1 MSHLTLTHIFVYPVK
16 SLGGISLRSVK
27 TEERGL
33 QHDRRWMLVDKN
45 GMFLTQRE
53 HPQMALLQVDIKND
67 MLEVTHKTKTIP
79 NLQLPIY
86 DFQLPTSNPQPT
98 ATSIAVNIWNDI
110 VIARIVSRDADQWF
124 SEVLNMDCHLVFM
137 DNESER
143 LTDSQ
148 YTPQQKQ
155 VSFADAYP
163 FLIIGQESLN
173 ELNRRLKE
181 PLPMNRFRPNFVFSG
196 GEPFI
201 EDTWKDL
208 MIGNLKFRAVKPC
221 ARCVVTTVNQDTAVK
236 ASEPLETL
244 AKFRKDGNKVNFGIN
259 AVGFGAGMLEVGD
272 QVVPLDG

>member
-1 MSHLTLTHIFVYPVK
+1 MNQLTLTHIFVYPVK
-16 SLGGISLRSVK
+16 SLGGISLQSAKV
-27 TEERGL
+27 EERGL
-33 QHDRRWMLVDKN
+33 QHDRRWMLIDKN

-53 HPQMALLQVDIKND
+53 HPQMALLQVNIKED
-67 MLEVTHKTKTIP
+67 MFEVAHKTKTISK
-79 NLQLPIY
+79 LQFPI
-86 DFQLPTSNPQPT
+86 SNPQPS

-110 VIARIVSRDADQWF
+110 VIAKIVSHDADQWF
-124 SEVLNMDCHLVFM
+124 SEALNMDCHIVLM

-143 LTDSQ
+143 LTDTQ

-196 GEPFI
+196 GEPFV
-201 EDTWKDL
+201 EDTWKDF
-208 MIGNLKFRAVKPC
+208 MIGSLKLRAVKPC

-244 AKFRKDGNKVNFGIN
+244 AKFRKDGNKVNFGMN
-259 AVGFGAGMLEVGD
+259 AVGFGDGMLEVGD
-272 QVVPLDG
+272 QVVALDG